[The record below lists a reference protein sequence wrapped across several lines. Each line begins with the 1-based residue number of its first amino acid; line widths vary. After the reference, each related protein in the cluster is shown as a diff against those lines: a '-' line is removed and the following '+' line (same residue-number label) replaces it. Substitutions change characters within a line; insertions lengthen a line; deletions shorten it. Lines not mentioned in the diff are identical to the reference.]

1 MTVQALVVFE
11 SMFGN
16 TQRIAEAV
24 ADGLSTVMGVDVVEV
39 GAAPTEIAGVE
50 LLVVGGPTQAFGM
63 SRAGTRQAASKQSD
77 HRLVSPGRGLR
88 EWLNAIRGGGANV
101 AAAAFDTRFDKP
113 RWLTGSAARAA
124 EKRLRRLGFR
134 IVVPSASFFVTETK
148 GPLSDGELDRAQRWG
163 AELGSAVLQETT
175 AAQET

>member
-1 MTVQALVVFE
+1 MQALVVFE

-24 ADGLSTVMGVDVVEV
+24 AEGLSTAMGVDAVEV
-39 GAAPTEIAGVE
+39 GAAPTEMAGVE

-63 SRAGTRQAASKQSD
+63 SRAGTRQAAAKQAD
-77 HRLVSPGRGLR
+77 PRLVSLGRGLR
-88 EWLNAIRGGGANV
+88 EWLDAIRGGGANV

-124 EKRLRRLGFR
+124 EKRLCRLGFR
-134 IVVPSASFFVTETK
+134 IVVPSASFFVTGTK
-148 GPLSDGELDRAQRWG
+148 GPLSDGELERARRWG
-163 AELGSAVLQETT
+163 EKLGSAVSRETR
-175 AAQET
+175 AARET